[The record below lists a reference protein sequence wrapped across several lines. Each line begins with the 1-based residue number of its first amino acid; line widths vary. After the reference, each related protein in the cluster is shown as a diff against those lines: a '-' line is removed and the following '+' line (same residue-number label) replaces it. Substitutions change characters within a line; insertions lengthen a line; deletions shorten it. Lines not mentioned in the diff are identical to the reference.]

1 MPDEELNKLA
11 AAGKLNEDKILGEQ
25 TIRLL
30 KDPRTRDFAEQFVEQ
45 WLNTRELGRDIKP
58 DPKLFPAYYDAEIQS
73 GIRYEPI
80 LFFQELLTANLS
92 LLNLIDSKFT
102 VMSNKLAKHYGIK
115 PAKPIRQQPVVV
127 ELPPDSHRGGVLG
140 MAAVLAVSSYPN
152 RTSPVLRGTWI
163 LDAMLGTPAPPPPA
177 GVPPLEDKV
186 GTAPQTLRE
195 RLERHRLNPACGV
208 CHNRIDPL
216 GFGLENYDVLG
227 LWRTEDGGKAID
239 SKGVLPDGATFDGP
253 DEMKKILMEKK
264 DLLVRN
270 LTVKLLGY
278 SLGRGLTLEDHCS
291 VDRIVD
297 AVKKENYSAHTLI
310 LEIVRSVP
318 FRYQVGTAPNIPAV
332 PPVAKAE

>member
-1 MPDEELNKLA
+1 
-11 AAGKLNEDKILGEQ
+11 
-25 TIRLL
+25 
-30 KDPRTRDFAEQFVEQ
+30 
-45 WLNTRELGRDIKP
+45 
-58 DPKLFPAYYDAEIQS
+58 
-73 GIRYEPI
+73 
-80 LFFQELLTANLS
+80 
-92 LLNLIDSKFT
+92 
-102 VMSNKLAKHYGIK
+102 
-115 PAKPIRQQPVVV
+115 
-127 ELPPDSHRGGVLG
+127 
-140 MAAVLAVSSYPN
+140 VSSYPN
-152 RTSPVLRGTWI
+152 RTSPVLRGKWI

>member
-1 MPDEELNKLA
+1 
-11 AAGKLNEDKILGEQ
+11 
-25 TIRLL
+25 
-30 KDPRTRDFAEQFVEQ
+30 
-45 WLNTRELGRDIKP
+45 
-58 DPKLFPAYYDAEIQS
+58 
-73 GIRYEPI
+73 
-80 LFFQELLTANLS
+80 
-92 LLNLIDSKFT
+92 
-102 VMSNKLAKHYGIK
+102 
-115 PAKPIRQQPVVV
+115 
-127 ELPPDSHRGGVLG
+127 

-152 RTSPVLRGTWI
+152 RTSPVLRGKWI
-163 LDAMLGTPAPPPPA
+163 LDALLGTPAPPPPA

-195 RLERHRLNPACGV
+195 RLERHRQNPACGV

-216 GFGLENYDVLG
+216 GFGLENYNVLG
-227 LWRTEDGGKAID
+227 LWRTDDDGKAID

-278 SLGRGLTLEDHCS
+278 ALGRGLTLEDHCS

-318 FRYQVGTAPNIPAV
+318 FRYQVGTSPNIPAI
-332 PPVAKAE
+332 PPAAKAE